1 MDIRKILPIAFLFL
15 VLATCITGCSAESET
30 ASDEKNVQPYL
41 NITESFY
48 TDEYESGM
56 ESRCYIYDL
65 DNKEFV
71 QKGKVP
77 YTSAYPLTLYSN
89 KENII
94 FYSALSNRGDQLYRD
109 NEGEEEQ
116 LTDQFCALNYIFQCG
131 DKLFLAA
138 KYLEKYCIEPFL
150 YDLGTGEV
158 VQVFPDPD
166 DDRFTWSAVSDPNN
180 NKVYF
185 SYYSDNLGREL
196 MSRDNSLG
204 NVEYPEEPPS
214 TICVLDVDTETV
226 SEVYETDGY
235 ISGMAADGDYLY
247 YGGAESSS
255 SPDEDFKCYRIN
267 IKSGERTELPV
278 PVVITGQMAYW
289 DNILYCL
296 GWKDGIRGIYAV
308 NLDTY
313 ETELI
318 HEQEDGGFIN
328 GMSLNY

>member
-1 MDIRKILPIAFLFL
+1 MNIRKILNFVFGIS
-15 VLATCITGCSAESET
+15 VLICIVGCSTEN
-30 ASDEKNVQPYL
+30 EKDIHPYL

-89 KENII
+89 KENTI

-150 YDLGTGEV
+150 YDLDTGEV

-185 SYYSDNLGREL
+185 SYYSDSLGREL
-196 MSRDNSLG
+196 MDMAED
-204 NVEYPEEPPS
+204 VEYPEEPPS
-214 TICVLDVDTETV
+214 TICVLDMDAETV

-235 ISGMAADGDYLY
+235 IAGMAADGDYLY
-247 YGGAESSS
+247 YGGAESSF
-255 SPDEDFKCYRIN
+255 SPDEDFKCYRID
-267 IKSGERTELPV
+267 IKSGERTELPA